1 MENPPLVSIIIP
13 TYNRSSLL
21 KRSIESVMNQTF
33 GNWELIVV
41 DDGSTIDIQNQLTVY
56 LTDKRLK
63 ILKKENSGAADSRN
77 RGVELAGG
85 EYIVFLDSDDE
96 AKENW
101 LEEFFR
107 QIVDAEQPLGVI
119 FCGYEKWQNNEMLFS
134 KLPQDLGPI
143 VNSAIGTYLAGC
155 YLLKKEIFLEV
166 GGFDI
171 ELKSGHHTE
180 LLLRVLPFCFR
191 NHIEISSINSALVKI
206 HIHEGERIRTNH
218 KYIYLGTKG
227 IFDKH
232 LSLFN
237 KSKSD
242 KSNYLKIIGYN
253 ASALG
258 LKKEAYDSYYQSFK
272 VKPTLGGFFR
282 VLKYKLKNLI

>member
-1 MENPPLVSIIIP
+1 MTNQPLISIIIP

-33 GNWELIVV
+33 GNWELIIV
-41 DDGSTIDIQNQLTVY
+41 DDGSTIDIQNELKEY
-56 LTDKRLK
+56 LIDKRLN
-63 ILKKENSGAADSRN
+63 ILKKKNSGAADSRN
-77 RGVELAGG
+77 RGVELASG
-85 EYIVFLDSDDE
+85 EYIIFLDSDDE

-107 QIVDAEQPLGVI
+107 QIVNAEQPLGVI

-155 YLLKKEIFLEV
+155 YLLKKEIFLKV

-180 LLLRVLPFCFR
+180 LLLRILPFCFR
-191 NHIEISSINSALVKI
+191 NQIYINSINSALVKI
-206 HIHEGERIRTNH
+206 HIHEGERIRTNQES
-218 KYIYLGTKG
+218 IYLGTKR
-227 IFDKH
+227 IFEKH

-237 KSKSD
+237 KSKTD

-282 VLKYKLKNLI
+282 VLKYKLKKI